1 MTEIATLS
9 TDGDISTIVLDDG
22 KVNVCSLEML
32 ESIQQCLEDVPKD
45 KGALI
50 IRGRE
55 GIFSAGFDLKTIQGE
70 DAEKSKKMVEMGMK
84 TMHDLYTF
92 PRPVIMAVTGHT
104 IAMGLFIVCCGDY
117 RIALEGKFVAQA
129 NEVRNNMDIPSPIM
143 EVAESRIDKKHV
155 YSVLYHADPYPFDKC
170 IEAGLLDEIASS
182 SDFEKRIMEKAED
195 LASLGHPHYAKT
207 KQAHQ
212 RPLLEA
218 ISNAL
223 PA

>member
-1 MTEIATLS
+1 M
-9 TDGDISTIVLDDG
+9 
-22 KVNVCSLEML
+22 
-32 ESIQQCLEDVPKD
+32 
-45 KGALI
+45 
-50 IRGRE
+50 
-55 GIFSAGFDLKTIQGE
+55 
-70 DAEKSKKMVEMGMK
+70 
-84 TMHDLYTF
+84 
-92 PRPVIMAVTGHT
+92 TGHA
-104 IAMGLFIVCCGDY
+104 IAMGIFIGCCGDY
-117 RIALEGKFVAQA
+117 RIALEGEFVAQA